1 MPEPTTADASATE
14 APSTTE
20 DLGDAGKRALEK
32 ERNARREAER
42 RLREIEPLAEKARE
56 LEEGQK
62 TQADKLA
69 EKARTLEARAA
80 AAELEV
86 ARYRVALR
94 HGLTEGQARR
104 LVGASEDELD
114 ADAQAYLEEVG
125 ATLPATETS
134 GQVSTSTRPRESLR
148 PGAMNNV
155 NIGDDDAL
163 LRSVKEKLGI
173 S

>member
-1 MPEPTTADASATE
+1 MPDTGTVEASATE
-14 APSTTE
+14 ATPE
-20 DLGDAGKRALEK
+20 GGDLGDAGKRALEK

-42 RLREIEPLAEKARE
+42 RLKELEPLAERARE

-62 TQADKLA
+62 SQAEKLT

-80 AAELEV
+80 QAELEV

-94 HGLTEGQARR
+94 HGLTESQARR

-125 ATLPATETS
+125 GAAPATET
-134 GQVSTSTRPRESLR
+134 GNGNLVPPRPRETLK

-173 S
+173 